1 MSDTPAP
8 PPSPAE
14 FDRANPLRPDA
25 VKVTG
30 TTRRGREC
38 ELIDNSGDGL
48 PLGELESILAA
59 LVREGRFGFSAESP
73 PGGTTLDP
81 MRGHSA
87 HIQVAGKL
95 YRLLVRRYQA
105 RIEPF

>member
-1 MSDTPAP
+1 MSDTSAP
-8 PPSPAE
+8 PASPAD

-25 VKVTG
+25 VRVTG

-48 PLGELESILAA
+48 PLGELEAILAA
-59 LVREGRFGFSAESP
+59 LVREGRFGFAAVSP
-73 PGGTTLDP
+73 PGGATLDP
-81 MRGHSA
+81 TGGQSA